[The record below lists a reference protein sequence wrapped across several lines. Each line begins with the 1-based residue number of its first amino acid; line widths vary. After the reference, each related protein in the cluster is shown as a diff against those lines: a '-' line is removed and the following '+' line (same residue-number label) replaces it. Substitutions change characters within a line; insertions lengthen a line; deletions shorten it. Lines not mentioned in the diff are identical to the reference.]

1 MIETIQT
8 IISTVATAITTV
20 FEAVVGSIQGK

>member
-8 IISTVATAITTV
+8 IISTVATALVDV
-20 FEAVVGSIQGK
+20 FEAIVGSING

>member
-8 IISTVATAITTV
+8 IISTVATALVEV
-20 FEAVVGSIQGK
+20 FEAIVGSING